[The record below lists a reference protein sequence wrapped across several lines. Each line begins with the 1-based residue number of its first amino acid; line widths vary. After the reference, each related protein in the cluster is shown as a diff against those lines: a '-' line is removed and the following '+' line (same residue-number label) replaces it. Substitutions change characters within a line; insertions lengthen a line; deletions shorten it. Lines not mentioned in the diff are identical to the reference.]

1 MDQMNQEEIIQQFDP
16 ELREKIRREAELRD
30 EFWRVMKAHRARVYP
45 TFEERKDAV
54 LAINVIFT
62 EVNDLAADLMENGYT
77 PPPHPDQPPAAETE
91 QAIEQL
97 RRVTE
102 ILREM
107 NERRQRNEQQQP
119 AQNEDTESESEEE
132 NKNNQN

>member
-1 MDQMNQEEIIQQFDP
+1 MAQMNQEEIIQQFDP
-16 ELREKIRREAELRD
+16 EMRAKIRREAELRD

-45 TFEERKDAV
+45 TFEERRDAV

-62 EVNDLAADLMENGYT
+62 EVNDLAADLMENGYI

-91 QAIEQL
+91 NDLEAL

-102 ILREM
+102 VLREM
-107 NERRQRNEQQQP
+107 NERRQRNEQQQQP
-119 AQNEDTESESEEE
+119 PQNEDTSSEEE
-132 NKNNQN
+132 NGNNQN